1 MATSTPIAD
10 TVFEWAESPELP
22 KPPSRMPPHG
32 PQLRDL
38 PLAEVARY
46 LRAHPSRPV
55 TAGYERWLKSHGR
68 HGDRERFRR
77 LMRAYF
83 LPDDATNVEADAAS
97 VHMAALA
104 LKDADKAEVDA
115 YCARIDP
122 KEARYV
128 RQVIADPNPPPDE
141 SSGLG
146 DWVELESWSRK
157 EPMLTAYV
165 GFSTAPWYGVVNR
178 KAVRRQY
185 QVLTARVGG
194 KSFWAS
200 AWVYPLLAAIGMGM
214 MLVIGLIV
222 LMVVDDKQ
230 ISYKVVDGVPVAVI
244 GHWFNWRWVFGLMLG
259 VGAPMSL
266 GGWPITLWSMWRVA
280 FGDIYALQLQP
291 VGTRLKYKLKFK
303 TAILNHA
310 SNSQA
315 FGGSTIRGGGLKGGY
330 AVHITRED
338 LMTMPARK
346 VLDLPLRGGN
356 ARAVADWLATADD
369 GDNVPEELG
378 PESGDAIETL
388 MADGD
393 HLFDGAQARTTA
405 ADGSTIQKAGEIK
418 LQWAKKKQGRQIPVN
433 EIGAWI
439 IILIMVIAIFIQLQS
454 GFTVTDTVTG
464 AF

>member
-1 MATSTPIAD
+1 
-10 TVFEWAESPELP
+10 
-22 KPPSRMPPHG
+22 
-32 PQLRDL
+32 
-38 PLAEVARY
+38 
-46 LRAHPSRPV
+46 
-55 TAGYERWLKSHGR
+55 
-68 HGDRERFRR
+68 
-77 LMRAYF
+77 
-83 LPDDATNVEADAAS
+83 
-97 VHMAALA
+97 
-104 LKDADKAEVDA
+104 
-115 YCARIDP
+115 
-122 KEARYV
+122 
-128 RQVIADPNPPPDE
+128 
-141 SSGLG
+141 
-146 DWVELESWSRK
+146 
-157 EPMLTAYV
+157 
-165 GFSTAPWYGVVNR
+165 
-178 KAVRRQY
+178 
-185 QVLTARVGG
+185 
-194 KSFWAS
+194 
-200 AWVYPLLAAIGMGM
+200 
-214 MLVIGLIV
+214 
-222 LMVVDDKQ
+222 
-230 ISYKVVDGVPVAVI
+230 
-244 GHWFNWRWVFGLMLG
+244 
-259 VGAPMSL
+259 MSL

>member
-1 MATSTPIAD
+1 MRAGETEIAALQPLDHGLHLVDGELIPGLHRRVAGGGPAQLLGDDAPSGGRLARLVDHRRQVGRRVDGTSC
-10 TVFEWAESPELP
+10 
-22 KPPSRMPPHG
+22 RRH
-32 PQLRDL
+32 
-38 PLAEVARY
+38 LAHQPGV
-46 LRAHPSRPV
+46 RA
-55 TAGYERWLKSHGR
+55 
-68 HGDRERFRR
+68 ERFEVQPQRR
-77 LMRAYF
+77 KL
-83 LPDDATNVEADAAS
+83 
-97 VHMAALA
+97 
-104 LKDADKAEVDA
+104 
-115 YCARIDP
+115 
-122 KEARYV
+122 
-128 RQVIADPNPPPDE
+128 RQVIADPNLPPDE